1 MAKAVGSNQICE
13 VQPEW
18 FADDEKREMF
28 YRKLKL
34 LQEINTTQHSKN
46 IKNLPETFLV
56 ETLENVSVFFYN

>member
-1 MAKAVGSNQICE
+1 MNFWQAEYVD
-13 VQPEW
+13 
-18 FADDEKREMF
+18 FLMF